1 MMLQLDAN
9 ESALRSYVRQQDD
22 AERRQNMIADRAVD
36 LMTSGE
42 YCHDTGDAIIEALDE
57 SSRAEVEALG
67 KAALE
72 GAQQLGNAVLS
83 ISFNYWHLMATD
95 KATEEVN
102 SEWDSCR
109 CHGAGCRR
117 CREIDE

>member
-1 MMLQLDAN
+1 MQQLCAN
-9 ESALRSYVRQQDD
+9 ESALRSYMRQQDD
-22 AERRQNMIADRAVD
+22 DHLREQMIANRVVS
-36 LMTSGE
+36 LMALGE

-57 SSRAEVEALG
+57 SNRAEVEALG

-95 KATEEVN
+95 KATEEVDA
-102 SEWDSCR
+102 EWNSCR
-109 CHGAGCRR
+109 CHGAGCRQ
-117 CREIDE
+117 CRERDE